1 MKKINK
7 LAAATLI
14 STFGLFS
21 AGSAIAA
28 DYTAG
33 PSGHWY
39 VEGLVGGVAGTV
51 LGVILWRTGMIS
63 APAIPGVTAGLGLG
77 SWFNAWRRARNA
89 EKDKGGP
96 T

>member
-1 MKKINK
+1 MSEPENKPAKKPLK
-7 LAAATLI
+7 LTPAL
-14 STFGLFS
+14 
-21 AGSAIAA
+21 
-28 DYTAG
+28 
-33 PSGHWY
+33 
-39 VEGLVGGVAGTV
+39 EGLVGGVAGTV

-63 APAIPGVTAGLGLG
+63 APAIPGVTLGLGLG